1 MDQTSNIPRRCEVEM
16 ESRSDGY
23 ETIPTLYQI
32 ARELKV
38 DLKKLNTRHYIHISE
53 RYKGA
58 NERLIEVQ
66 QLLHDNPQDTTL
78 QDQIGDLRKEA
89 SRLGDAERSFYQQ
102 KAKLNFHL
110 QSDRG
115 SKFYHSIVK
124 MKQGRNLIAGLTLG
138 DGTATTSPEQVVDEF
153 LNF

>member
-1 MDQTSNIPRRCEVEM
+1 M